1 MHTETLNKPI
11 IPALTIQ
18 ATEISRVTAEEQGVT
33 AEKTAGDSEGTA
45 GDRGHLGAGLVGGRG
60 HQVWPP

>member
-60 HQVWPP
+60 RQVWPP